1 MDLAVHIK
9 RMGSDVPLPEYKT
22 KGAVGFDIAV
32 SESVTVAPGER
43 AFVKTGLVVCVPE
56 GYVLIIASR
65 SSNAKKGIRLT
76 NSIGIIDPDY
86 CGPGDELHLALLNEG
101 TAPYTIEKGERLAQ
115 GLFLPVA
122 HAKFIEAETLTA
134 PSRGGWGTTG

>member
-1 MDLAVHIK
+1 
-9 RMGSDVPLPEYKT
+9 MGADVPLPEYKT
-22 KGAVGFDIAV
+22 KGAVAFDIAV
-32 SESVTVAPGER
+32 RESATLEPNER
-43 AFVKTGLVVCVPE
+43 KLIPTGLVVCVPE

-86 CGPGDELHLALLNEG
+86 CGPKDELHLALLNEG

-115 GLFLPVA
+115 GLFVPVA
-122 HAKFIEAETLTA
+122 HAQFIEVETLTA